1 MDRDEL
7 RKALDR
13 DELNYPRLAEEAGPE
28 SIDDLEALVAEDEPR
43 IAPKAAYLAALINA
57 EGSDRVV
64 DLAARSRHDVV
75 RASAAAAAL
84 GSLSQDGAAQI
95 ADRLLA
101 DPDVGI
107 RARTVKSVGSLGG
120 DVQRSLRRVAEED
133 DDPRRPRTG
142 PRGTRRRLTAVGFGV
157 KPRTLAGLSSLNRKG
172 LAAVAEP

>member
-13 DELNYPRLAEEAGPE
+13 DELDYPALAAEAGPE

-64 DLAARSRHDVV
+64 ALAAGSRHDVV
-75 RASAAAAAL
+75 RASAAAAL
-84 GSLSQDGAAQI
+84 GSLTQAGAAPI
-95 ADRLLA
+95 AERLLV
-101 DPDVGI
+101 DPDPGI

-120 DVQRSLRRVAEED
+120 ELQRSLQKVAEED
-133 DDPRRPRTG
+133 DDPGVRELAEE
-142 PRGTRRRLTAVGFGV
+142 RGTD
-157 KPRTLAGLSSLNRKG
+157 
-172 LAAVAEP
+172 

>member
-7 RKALDR
+7 REALDR

-43 IAPKAAYLAALINA
+43 IAPKAAYLAALIDA

-75 RASAAAAAL
+75 RAAAAAAL

-133 DDPRRPRTG
+133 DDP
-142 PRGTRRRLTAVGFGV
+142 AV
-157 KPRTLAGLSSLNRKG
+157 RELAQEELS
-172 LAAVAEP
+172 AD

>member
-7 RKALDR
+7 REALDR
-13 DELNYPRLAEEAGPE
+13 DELNYPRLAEQAGPE

-43 IAPKAAYLAALINA
+43 IAPKAAYLAALIDA

-75 RASAAAAAL
+75 RASAAAAL
-84 GSLSQDGAAQI
+84 GSLSHDNAAQI

-120 DVQRSLRRVAEED
+120 DDR
-133 DDPRRPRTG
+133 
-142 PRGTRRRLTAVGFGV
+142 
-157 KPRTLAGLSSLNRKG
+157 
-172 LAAVAEP
+172 

>member
-7 RKALDR
+7 RRALDR
-13 DELNYPRLAEEAGPE
+13 DELNYPRLAEEAGPD

-43 IAPKAAYLAALINA
+43 IAPKAAYLAALIDA

-75 RASAAAAAL
+75 RAAAAAAL
-84 GSLSQDGAAQI
+84 GSLSQGGAAQI

-133 DDPRRPRTG
+133 EDP
-142 PRGTRRRLTAVGFGV
+142 AV
-157 KPRTLAGLSSLNRKG
+157 RELAQGELG
-172 LAAVAEP
+172 AD

>member
-57 EGSDRVV
+57 EGSERVV

-75 RASAAAAAL
+75 RASAAAALA
-84 GSLSQDGAAQI
+84 SLTQAGATPI
-95 ADRLLA
+95 AERLLV
-101 DPDVGI
+101 DPDAGI

-120 DVQRSLRRVAEED
+120 DLQRSLRKVADED
-133 DDPRRPRTG
+133 DDP
-142 PRGTRRRLTAVGFGV
+142 GV
-157 KPRTLAGLSSLNRKG
+157 RELAEEHGSD
-172 LAAVAEP
+172 